1 MDNWKK
7 FNNTL
12 LTEKE
17 EFYSNLK
24 IGDTT
29 EADCM
34 HAKMV
39 CKDFELN
46 DLGKYY
52 NFYVQSDKLLLA
64 DVFDNFRNM
73 S

>member
-24 IGDTT
+24 IRDTT

-34 HAKMV
+34 HAKRV
-39 CKDFELN
+39 CKDFELK
-46 DLGKYY
+46 DFGKYY